1 VARRCDGFFVAV
13 SKKYCRGRTT
23 SRVAFMRSP
32 TSVTRVDRG
41 CPRGVLPRKTPV
53 HFGWKRGCDNHQQGK
68 SKPSHSFRRRESAQL
83 DVRILPACAIPSI
96 LVILAHPMASDL
108 SVRVEKAAGGDPTFR
123 SPSRAGS
130 RGARQQAYGTH
141 FGASTSSMPLLD
153 GVTVSPLDQRADR
166 HAGGAPL
173 PGTVGAAS
181 ATRTSR
187 LMHARIALAQQKKEF
202 SRMNVSNL
210 REAGAVSRAGRYAYP
225 MV

>member
-1 VARRCDGFFVAV
+1 MGFSSPSVKSTVEGGRRAAWPSCAPPLASRVLIGVAPEVCCHGKPQ
-13 SKKYCRGRTT
+13 SISGGREDAITT
-23 SRVAFMRSP
+23 SREKASRRTASGGGSQRS
-32 TSVTRVDRG
+32 
-41 CPRGVLPRKTPV
+41 
-53 HFGWKRGCDNHQQGK
+53 
-68 SKPSHSFRRRESAQL
+68 L

-153 GVTVSPLDQRADR
+153 GVTVSPLNQRADR